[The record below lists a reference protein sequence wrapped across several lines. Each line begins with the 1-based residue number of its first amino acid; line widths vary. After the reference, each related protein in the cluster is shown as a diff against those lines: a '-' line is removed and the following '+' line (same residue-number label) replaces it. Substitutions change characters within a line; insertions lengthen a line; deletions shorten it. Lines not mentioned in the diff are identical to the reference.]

1 MLINTAKTAESRRC
15 VLSSVF
21 ALSEQTKKMKEKVD
35 NVEVEIDR
43 RVNVLLRRHLVHDHV
58 GVENDEQ

>member
-1 MLINTAKTAESRRC
+1 
-15 VLSSVF
+15 
-21 ALSEQTKKMKEKVD
+21 MKEKVD

-58 GVENDEQ
+58 GVENDEQWEQNRTSTGQSTLHCLAMEKQLTRNT